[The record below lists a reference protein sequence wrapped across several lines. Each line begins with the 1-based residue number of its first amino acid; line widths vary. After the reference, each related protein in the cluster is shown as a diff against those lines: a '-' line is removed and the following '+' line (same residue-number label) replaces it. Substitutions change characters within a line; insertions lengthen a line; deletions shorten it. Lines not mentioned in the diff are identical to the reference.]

1 MIQKQKGVSQEDS
14 KAVTEENYEAGP
26 IPPPSKFSTS

>member
-14 KAVTEENYEAGP
+14 KAVTDENYEAGP
-26 IPPPSKFSTS
+26 FPPPSKFPMS